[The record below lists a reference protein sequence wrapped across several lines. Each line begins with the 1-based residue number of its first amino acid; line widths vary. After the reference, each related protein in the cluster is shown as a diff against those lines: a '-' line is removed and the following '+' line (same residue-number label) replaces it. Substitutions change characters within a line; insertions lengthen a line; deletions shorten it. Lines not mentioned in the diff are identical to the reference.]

1 MKSYLFYIFLIFPFG
16 MVFSQVEKTE
26 EINTNTNTN
35 KSPLNNTLST
45 PVELESIKTAK
56 KEKDA
61 KRLEAEPMLEE
72 ISVPA
77 DPTAVDKNAESKM
90 DSDVI
95 GGSAVQITNYKSS
108 FKNYSEQRTQRSL
121 SVEQSD
127 EMEDLLRDLSSQSP
141 ASFES
146 YLFYYLNGQNDLTR
160 SRALLKANELKPNDV
175 QVQEEM
181 LTYYV
186 LMNKGDE
193 TRQTLLNLSQK
204 DIYSESAE
212 LYGQDMINSA
222 PSNSTL
228 ITHGNEDSYG
238 AMYALKVKREREDV
252 EIISLDWLTSP
263 QYRTNL
269 KIKGWKLPTSDF
281 IDTKYLQE
289 FCELNKD
296 KTIAI
301 SMTLPKEYLIPIL
314 DKLYVSGLVFEYLDV
329 PTDLS
334 LRNQE
339 LWKTKLN
346 KKLIDS
352 EDKGLVNNYL
362 PMLFQLKKIYQADGN
377 TDVVND
383 IESAIQTITNR

>member
-1 MKSYLFYIFLIFPFG
+1 MKSYLFYLFLIFPFG

-26 EINTNTNTN
+26 EINTKTNT
-35 KSPLNNTLST
+35 SPLNNTLNT
-45 PVELESIKTAK
+45 PIELESIKKAK
-56 KEKDA
+56 KEKDV
-61 KRLEAEPMLEE
+61 KRLEVEPMLEE
-72 ISVPA
+72 ISVPSA
-77 DPTAVDKNAESKM
+77 PAAVNKSIDGKM
-90 DSDVI
+90 DSDAI
-95 GGSAVQITNYKSS
+95 GGSALQIAKYKTS

-121 SVEQSD
+121 SIEQSN

-160 SRALLKANELKPNDV
+160 SKALLKANELNPSDV

-181 LTYYV
+181 LTYYI
-186 LMNKGDE
+186 LMNQSDE
-193 TRQTLLNLSQK
+193 TRQTLLSLSQK
-204 DIYSESAE
+204 DVYSESTE
-212 LYGQDMINSA
+212 FYGQDMINSA
-222 PSNSTL
+222 PSNSIL

-238 AMYALKVKREREDV
+238 ALYAQKVKREREDV

-269 KIKGWKLPTSDF
+269 KTKGWKLPTSDF
-281 IDTKYLQE
+281 IDTKHLQE

-339 LWKTKLN
+339 LWKKTLN
-346 KKLIDS
+346 KKLIES

-362 PMLFQLKKIYQADGN
+362 PMLFQLKKIYQTDGN
-377 TDVVND
+377 TEAVND
-383 IESAIQTITNR
+383 IDRAIQIITNR

>member
-26 EINTNTNTN
+26 EINTNSNTT
-35 KSPLNNTLST
+35 PLNNTINT
-45 PVELESIKTAK
+45 APIELQKVTREK

-61 KRLEAEPMLEE
+61 KRLETEPVLEE
-72 ISVPA
+72 IRVPA
-77 DPTAVDKNAESKM
+77 APATMDANAEGKM
-90 DSDVI
+90 DADVI
-95 GGSAVQITNYKSS
+95 GTSAVKIATYKSN
-108 FKNYSEQRTQRSL
+108 FKNFSEQRTQRSL
-121 SVEQSD
+121 SVDQSAQ
-127 EMEDLLRDLSSQSP
+127 MEDLLRDLSSQSP
-141 ASFES
+141 GSFES

-160 SRALLKANELKPNDV
+160 SKALLKANELKPSDV
-175 QVQEEM
+175 LVQQEM

-186 LMNKGDE
+186 LMNKSDE
-193 TRQTLLNLSQK
+193 TRQSLLNLSQK
-204 DIYSESAE
+204 DVYSESAE
-212 LYGQDMINSA
+212 LYGQDMINSTR
-222 PSNSTL
+222 SNSTL

-238 AMYALKVKREREDV
+238 ALYAQKVKREREDV
-252 EIISLDWLTSP
+252 SIISLDWLTSP

-269 KIKGWKLPTSDF
+269 KSKGWKLPTSDF

-296 KTIAI
+296 RTIAI

-334 LRNQE
+334 IRNQE
-339 LWKTKLN
+339 LWNTTLN
-346 KKLIDS
+346 KKLISS

-362 PMLFQLKKIYQADGN
+362 PMLLQLKKIYQADGN
-377 TDVVND
+377 SEAVND
-383 IESAIQTITNR
+383 IESTIQTITNR